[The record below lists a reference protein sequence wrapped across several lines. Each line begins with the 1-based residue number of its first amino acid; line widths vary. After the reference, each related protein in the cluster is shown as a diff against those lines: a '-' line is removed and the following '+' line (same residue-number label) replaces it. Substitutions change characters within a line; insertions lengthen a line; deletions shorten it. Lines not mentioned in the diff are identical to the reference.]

1 MRARRQ
7 SAGAAGDSVASSI
20 GESPKGTIVF
30 PEVVRVLLDLL
41 KSSHQ
46 LPLAIAVLSE
56 FKRTL
61 SPANM
66 EALWEWPWLE
76 WLDTFLQDRG

>member
-1 MRARRQ
+1 M
-7 SAGAAGDSVASSI
+7 VASDFFVVVTAVTVFVVI
-20 GESPKGTIVF
+20 FFFFF
-30 PEVVRVLLDLL
+30 PELVRVLLDLL